1 MLAGAIAGLSL
12 FVAVS
17 VNQSALAPSGSGPS
31 EATMSLA
38 QKNAAMRP
46 LVSSAT
52 DCIVKRVS
60 DDPRFQDALAG
71 GTVGDLIV
79 DSMASCIKSVRAMI
93 DAHDRFFGE
102 GSGEAFFMGPY
113 LDVLPK
119 AVIKNAKHSGE

>member
-1 MLAGAIAGLSL
+1 MIAGAIAGLSL

-17 VNQSALAPSGSGPS
+17 VNQSALAPSGLGPS

-52 DCIVKRVS
+52 DCIVKNVS
-60 DDPRFQDALAG
+60 DDPRFQDALAK

-79 DSMASCIKSVRAMI
+79 DSMASCVKPVRAMI

-102 GSGEAFFMGPY
+102 GSGEA
-113 LDVLPK
+113 
-119 AVIKNAKHSGE
+119 